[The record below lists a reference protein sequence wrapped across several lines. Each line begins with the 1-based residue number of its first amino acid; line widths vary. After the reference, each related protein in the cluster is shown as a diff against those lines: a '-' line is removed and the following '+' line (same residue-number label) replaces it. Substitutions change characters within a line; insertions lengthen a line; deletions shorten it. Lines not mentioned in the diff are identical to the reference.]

1 MQEDRASWWFFLPIL
16 VLVMGVVPSAGL
28 QSLLDASHVS
38 APSELKVSPGDLLQ
52 PTTVSELAGAVESG
66 THKQQREVRV
76 APVMSE
82 PVLVQETVPSRIL
95 HFAMTRP
102 GVLPS
107 SPGSILY
114 QFHTLSLQ
122 L

>member
-16 VLVMGVVPSAGL
+16 MLVMGVVPSAGL
-28 QSLLDASHVS
+28 QNLLDASRVS
-38 APSELKVSPGDLLQ
+38 APSELRVSPGDLLL
-52 PTTVSELAGAVESG
+52 PATVSELAGAVESG
-66 THKQQREVRV
+66 THKQQREIRFG
-76 APVMSE
+76 PVVSE
-82 PVLVQETVPSRIL
+82 PGLVQGTVPARIL
-95 HFAMTRP
+95 RIAMARP
-102 GVLPS
+102 GVLSS